1 MIDTQVLIVGAGP
14 VGLMLAV
21 DLGMRGV
28 SCTLVEQK
36 EAPQFLPKMERCN
49 ARTMEMFRRMGLAER
64 IRAAGLPAQCP
75 MDVFIVTSLVE
86 PPLLHLPY
94 PSVAEAKKEI
104 AASTGASLPLE
115 PYQLISQY
123 TLEPLL
129 KSVAEQLPS
138 VTVRYGTEFLDFN
151 ELTDKVTARLRTSSG
166 TSAITTRYLVGCD
179 GGASPIR
186 KQLGIGLAG
195 DGNLL
200 ELRQA
205 LYRCDDLYDRI
216 PIGRGRHYHVADDR
230 STQLI
235 VQDSTQHFTLHGVVE
250 QDSDM
255 VALFADTIAMPLAF
269 ETIHVGKW
277 RQNLL
282 LADRYGSGSRVF
294 LAGDAVHLVIPTG
307 GLGMNTGCG
316 DAIDLSWKLAATLA
330 GWGGP
335 NLLASYEIERR
346 QVGERN
352 VAASRFASQGRR
364 KWRAMWRP
372 NIRDD
377 TPEGADTRAKLAR
390 VADVEQRKT
399 NEMVGA
405 ELGYRYVGSPL
416 VAEEP
421 GEGPPHDFMNY
432 VPSTFP
438 GMRLPHVWLKDG
450 TAVQD
455 RVGYGH
461 GYTLLRFGGAGGA
474 GSIGGAGDLG
484 ALARA
489 FATYGAPYAMLDL
502 PDERARDV
510 YGYDLILVRPDLHAV
525 WRGNALPD
533 DLDRLAAMATGHSAG
548 SQSRRSYRML
558 TNSRGQ
564 SATFAARRMAWWR
577 TRLPHGG
584 LCGRL
589 RPRR

>member
-1 MIDTQVLIVGAGP
+1 MQVPGMIDTQVLIVGAGP
-14 VGLMLAV
+14 VGLTLAV
-21 DLGMRGV
+21 DLGLRGV
-28 SCTLVEQK
+28 RCVLVEQK

-49 ARTMEMFRRMGLAER
+49 ARTMEIFRRMGLADR
-64 IRAAGLPAQCP
+64 IRAAGLPAHCP
-75 MDVFIVTSLVE
+75 MDVFIVTSIME

-94 PSVAEAKKEI
+94 PSVAAAKQEI
-104 AASTGASLPLE
+104 AASTDASMPLE

-123 TLEPLL
+123 TLEPFL
-129 KSVAEQLPS
+129 KAVAEGLPS
-138 VTVRYGTEFLDFN
+138 VTVRYGTEFLDFT
-151 ELTDKVTARLRTSSG
+151 ETADRVTARLRHGGVTSEV
-166 TSAITTRYLVGCD
+166 TALYLAGCD

-186 KQLGIGLAG
+186 KQLGIGLKG

-205 LYRCDDLYDRI
+205 LYRCDGLYERI
-216 PIGRGRHYHVADDR
+216 PVGKGRHYHVADDR
-230 STQLI
+230 HTFLI
-235 VQDSTQHFTLHGVVE
+235 LQDSTKHFTLHATVP

-255 VALFADTIAMPLAF
+255 VEHFARTIEMPLPF
-269 ETIHVGKW
+269 EMIHCAPW

-282 LADRYGSGSRVF
+282 VADRYGSGGRVF

-335 NLLASYEIERR
+335 NLLKSYEIERR

-352 VAASRFASQGRR
+352 VAASRFASAGRR

-372 NIRDD
+372 NIRDA
-377 TPEGADTRAKLAR
+377 TPEGAATRAALAR

-399 NEMVGA
+399 NEMLGA

-416 VAEEP
+416 IAAEMGRGSGAGLGAAIGKP
-421 GEGPPHDFMNY
+421 GSDAHIQADGGPEHDFMTY

-438 GMRLPHVWLKDG
+438 GARLPHVWLEDG

-461 GYTLLRFGGAGGA
+461 GYTLLRFAGNR
-474 GSIGGAGDLG
+474 DVEPLG
-484 ALARA
+484 RA
-489 FATYGAPYAMLDL
+489 FAARGAPYAVLDL
-502 PDERARDV
+502 PDQRARDV
-510 YGYDLILVRPDLHAV
+510 YGYDLILVRPDLHVV

-533 DLDRLAAMATGHSAG
+533 DSVGLAAVATGH
-548 SQSRRSYRML
+548 
-558 TNSRGQ
+558 
-564 SATFAARRMAWWR
+564 
-577 TRLPHGG
+577 
-584 LCGRL
+584 
-589 RPRR
+589 